1 MSRSAL
7 GVLGFAGTAAA
18 GASSQM
24 LSAGVGVVLFMS
36 YPYLNKSK
44 NSTHPVRVEWAVNQ

>member
-1 MSRSAL
+1 
-7 GVLGFAGTAAA
+7 
-18 GASSQM
+18 M